1 MIVLTTAPVTS
12 GGHRTEPHG
21 LTNRQVRELLDY
33 EDVGTHQMPTG
44 LCRAG

>member
-1 MIVLTTAPVTS
+1 MIVLTTAPVTA